1 MTTRLHDR
9 QSFFKYTTLSTANK
23 VIESKSFRW
32 SAPTLFNDPFDHQLG
47 FVIDEAPEEFAT
59 QLYDSTLRLIFG
71 DVEPRPNPESA
82 YFNMTMALRAKRA
95 RLQKDELMGMLQ
107 KSCMEVAHNL
117 HSYLGQLNAVLRE
130 QLCRSRV
137 FCVTE
142 ASDNVV
148 MWSHYGDEHRG
159 VVFELACIDDLD
171 NRLLAARKV
180 EYSDR
185 FLTFPSAESYA
196 KHLTGEAPFDLLPLI
211 WQIAFTKHS
220 DWSYEREWRV
230 HIPLYESEG
239 HSILPEPGAVFRT
252 AILGCRMPDAQAADF
267 AAQAKAHL
275 PEMRLFRAKLSATS
289 FQLGFD
295 EYDAGYSVD

>member
-9 QSFFKYTTLSTANK
+9 QSFFKYTSLSTASTI
-23 VIESKSFRW
+23 IESKSFRW

-47 FVIDEAPEEFAT
+47 FVIEEAPERFAA

-82 YFNMTMALRAKRA
+82 YFNMAMALRANRT
-95 RLQKDELMGMLQ
+95 RLPKDELMGRLRQ
-107 KSCMEVAHNL
+107 GCMDVAYNL
-117 HSYLGQLNAVLRE
+117 HSHLDQLNAALRD

-142 ASDNVV
+142 ARDNVV

-159 VVFELACIDDLD
+159 VVFELACLEDLG

-196 KHLTGEAPFDLLPLI
+196 KHLTGEVPFDLLPLI
-211 WQIAFTKHS
+211 WQIAFTKHTG
-220 DWSYEREWRV
+220 WSYEQEWRV
-230 HIPLYESEG
+230 HIPLYEAEG
-239 HSILPEPGAVFRT
+239 HSILPEPGAVFRA
-252 AILGCRMPDAQAADF
+252 AIIGYRMPDAQAADF
-267 AAQAKAHL
+267 AAQAKVHL
-275 PEMRLFRAKLSATS
+275 PEMRLFRAKLNATS

-295 EYDAGYSVD
+295 EYDAG